1 MKNALFL
8 LFFALLPALACSQST
23 SPFPN
28 NFNKA
33 RLGYATSGAGLIHTT
48 DSLPDYTPVD
58 RNAPVLHMDSTAGIL
73 YFWKGGVWNATAGAD
88 GNGMFSVGNNGDT
101 VRINIAVVPNGAGFA
116 LRDVTSDVVFAINDN
131 SVTATAGDAS
141 MQAVKSLG
149 YLLLQGDS
157 LVFQINGST
166 GLPGQVIIATGDGG
180 AFWGDP
186 TGATLANNGVSMS
199 GDTVQLGD
207 ILTKNT
213 EIDTDGKT
221 FRIRDDGSYP
231 DLLINSTYGIISSDV
246 NTYLDIGSVAGRA
259 RIVAAT
265 TAQLTSAA
273 NTDVS
278 ATDTVTISGQRIRLN
293 AADTRIQQVPNSNTL
308 NRLMAIDSLT
318 GRLYY
323 IDKSSIAGGGGGSG
337 TVTSITAGVGLT
349 GGAITTSGTIAADTS
364 GMLVTKGFL
373 GNQGYLN
380 NVPIN
385 IDVTA
390 TNVNVQT
397 TSPGYSNRDGAEA
410 FYTFS
415 GDTLIQIGG
424 WPEPNTDNQQWYSL
438 NDGLTWTQADT
449 AEWSGRHTFG
459 FVKKENKY
467 ILVGSDF
474 ITDPSSQDEV
484 WVSYDGLNWTQ
495 KTAAAEFG
503 LRTLQ
508 GTVLRNDTIFLMGGQ
523 LGTCSIVAYKD
534 VWFSVNDGANW
545 TQLCASCLPELGGHI
560 WRNLAVY
567 DGYFWIVGGEFYDS
581 CAGRVRHKKVYR
593 SADGINWTLMS
604 TLPIDTGADTG
615 LSYSRTFVWN
625 DRLWMYAGVYVD
637 GSATQTRYLLSTAD
651 GVTWNDLTNASL
663 PATHAATVAVKDG
676 NNFVVTSGWLFNDVY
691 LVTARRKIEKLDD
704 AGDIVSTD
712 YLIPNDDF
720 FGTSGQTLRHNGT
733 KYIANSFLYN
743 DGTKI
748 GINTTSPTQMLTV
761 ATGDAEIYGVRVGR
775 GNAANQYNTA
785 LGFQALN
792 AITSSSENTGLG
804 WGALKVTTSG
814 SRNTAVGTAALFANT
829 SGINNTAVGV
839 SALETSTG
847 ANNNTAFGRRALW
860 KNSSGTQNTAI
871 GAEAAQATTTGSNN
885 LAAGYFSLFTNTSGS
900 QNTAIGVEALYFNT
914 TAAQNTA
921 VGYRALYKNTTAA
934 ANSAFGTQALLENTT
949 GANNSAFGFNSLNQN
964 TTGADNTGV
973 GNSTLALNSTGLKNT
988 AIGVGA
994 LGVNTSGVSNVAI
1007 GFNSGT
1013 NITTSS
1019 NNTMIGVN
1027 SGAGLT
1033 TGASNTFIGTS
1044 TTGPG
1049 ITTGSNNTIIGGNVT
1064 GLSTTT
1070 SNNIVIAD
1078 GAGNQRINVIADGKT
1093 GLGIAAPLQ
1102 RLHVAGKIQADTLT
1116 DTGASIAGFTGT
1128 SGTGVLTRLAL
1139 GSGLS
1144 LTSGTLSATGG
1155 AGTVTSVGITAPAAG
1170 ITVSGSPVT
1179 SSGSMTLAL
1188 ADDLAAVEGLSASG
1202 IATRTASNT
1211 WAARTIVAGA
1221 GMAVTNG
1228 DGVAGNPSL
1237 SLEFSEGYL
1246 SVAGGGTTVTAATP
1260 ERIDADS
1267 PGTATSSILG
1277 TEFSVS
1283 GSTIDWTGA
1292 DDSMMKISGTV
1303 SFSISDNT
1311 DMKVSIYKEGVE
1323 LAVTEV
1329 RVTMVAGDYHTVHL
1343 PEIHTAADD
1352 NDTFAVYVEPIS
1364 GTTTTTVHKSHI
1376 SIKKLY

>member
-101 VRINIAVVPNGAGFA
+101 VRINIAVVPNGPGFA

-364 GMLVTKGFL
+364 GMLVSKSFL
-373 GNQGYLN
+373 TNQGYTTNTGTVTGTGTTGTIPVWSSSSAVGDSPLTVSSGSVIAGGTGFFQPPVGTTAQRPGTPTAGMFRYNTTLGNYDFYGASAWKNFLESATGNGLGTAGRVFYADANGRAAAGDVLYWDATNKRFGANVSPTATFHARGTGATFATTAFIVENSTPTKLLEIRDHGVTKFNDAPTNQAVNFNSTGIFRMVWGSTLNTDANRSRWVIESGDGYLTRFGAANDAGSGSFDWGLVFNRGTGSTISQIRIQKPLRVNEQSEFAGSGALVVHGSGATSSTWIAQFHNSAGNNNTLMIRDDGLIGIGNAAPARQLHVTGEARITDLTTDTPTRIVGADADGDLGAITVSTGLSLSSGNLTADNLYTANGTLTGARTVTLGSNTFSMTGTSGGTNQVSFSMNPSTNTNGIQSIDGSLN
-380 NVPIN
+380 NATITVTPARTQIVTINTTGGTAATLEVFADSVKISPTPI
-385 IDVTA
+385 
-390 TNVNVQT
+390 
-397 TSPGYSNRDGAEA
+397 
-410 FYTFS
+410 
-415 GDTLIQIGG
+415 
-424 WPEPNTDNQQWYSL
+424 SL
-438 NDGLTWTQADT
+438 ND
-449 AEWSGRHTFG
+449 
-459 FVKKENKY
+459 
-467 ILVGSDF
+467 
-474 ITDPSSQDEV
+474 
-484 WVSYDGLNWTQ
+484 
-495 KTAAAEFG
+495 
-503 LRTLQ
+503 TL
-508 GTVLRNDTIFLMGGQ
+508 
-523 LGTCSIVAYKD
+523 
-534 VWFSVNDGANW
+534 
-545 TQLCASCLPELGGHI
+545 
-560 WRNLAVY
+560 
-567 DGYFWIVGGEFYDS
+567 
-581 CAGRVRHKKVYR
+581 
-593 SADGINWTLMS
+593 
-604 TLPIDTGADTG
+604 
-615 LSYSRTFVWN
+615 
-625 DRLWMYAGVYVD
+625 
-637 GSATQTRYLLSTAD
+637 
-651 GVTWNDLTNASL
+651 
-663 PATHAATVAVKDG
+663 
-676 NNFVVTSGWLFNDVY
+676 
-691 LVTARRKIEKLDD
+691 
-704 AGDIVSTD
+704 
-712 YLIPNDDF
+712 
-720 FGTSGQTLRHNGT
+720 
-733 KYIANSFLYN
+733 SFL
-743 DGTKI
+743 
-748 GINTTSPTQMLTV
+748 
-761 ATGDAEIYGVRVGR
+761 
-775 GNAANQYNTA
+775 
-785 LGFQALN
+785 
-792 AITSSSENTGLG
+792 
-804 WGALKVTTSG
+804 
-814 SRNTAVGTAALFANT
+814 
-829 SGINNTAVGV
+829 
-839 SALETSTG
+839 
-847 ANNNTAFGRRALW
+847 
-860 KNSSGTQNTAI
+860 
-871 GAEAAQATTTGSNN
+871 
-885 LAAGYFSLFTNTSGS
+885 
-900 QNTAIGVEALYFNT
+900 
-914 TAAQNTA
+914 
-921 VGYRALYKNTTAA
+921 
-934 ANSAFGTQALLENTT
+934 
-949 GANNSAFGFNSLNQN
+949 
-964 TTGADNTGV
+964 
-973 GNSTLALNSTGLKNT
+973 
-988 AIGVGA
+988 
-994 LGVNTSGVSNVAI
+994 I
-1007 GFNSGT
+1007 GFNS
-1013 NITTSS
+1013 
-1019 NNTMIGVN
+1019 
-1027 SGAGLT
+1027 T
-1033 TGASNTFIGTS
+1033 TG
-1044 TTGPG
+1044 
-1049 ITTGSNNTIIGGNVT
+1049 
-1064 GLSTTT
+1064 
-1070 SNNIVIAD
+1070 
-1078 GAGNQRINVIADGKT
+1078 
-1093 GLGIAAPLQ
+1093 
-1102 RLHVAGKIQADTLT
+1102 RLHRVTKSTL
-1116 DTGASIAGFTGT
+1116 
-1128 SGTGVLTRLAL
+1128 
-1139 GSGLS
+1139 SGLS
-1144 LTSGTLSATGG
+1144 D
-1155 AGTVTSVGITAPAAG
+1155 P
-1170 ITVSGSPVT
+1170 GSN
-1179 SSGSMTLAL
+1179 GMLA
-1188 ADDLAAVEGLSASG
+1188 
-1202 IATRTASNT
+1202 RTAANT
-1211 WAARTIVAGA
+1211 TTARTITAGS
-1221 GMAVTNG
+1221 GIAVTNG
-1228 DGVAGNPSL
+1228 DGVSGNPSL